1 VRDPMSPTAPPFRV
15 TAALAVLLLVP
26 PAGPAAREAAGS
38 PGAATSAGAPA
49 AASSVAPGGVVRWP
63 GRGIDHC
70 RLGDLRWPPWDGA
83 CWFAVDLL
91 QEAGP
96 LVLERVRLGSSE
108 RLAVTVADYPY
119 AVQRLRVAP
128 EMADPP
134 ADQLDRIRLETE
146 RVGAVWSLGGTP
158 LFRLPLGPPLAPMP
172 NGRSFGSRRIFN
184 GQPRDPHS
192 GVDLSA
198 PTGTPVL
205 AAERGRV
212 AIASDLYFSG
222 NSVFIDHG
230 GDLVTMYFHL
240 DRIEVRDGEAV
251 ERGQVIGTVGST
263 GRVTGPHLHF
273 GVRWHGARVD
283 PALLLGDPARV
294 PVVGSDHPG

>member
-1 VRDPMSPTAPPFRV
+1 V
-15 TAALAVLLLVP
+15 T
-26 PAGPAAREAAGS
+26 
-38 PGAATSAGAPA
+38 T
-49 AASSVAPGGVVRWP
+49 VAPGGVVRWP
-63 GRGIDHC
+63 GHGIDRC
-70 RLGDLRWPPWDGA
+70 RLDGHQWPPWEGA

-96 LVLERVRLGSSE
+96 LEVERDRLGSSE
-108 RLAVTVADYPY
+108 RLTITVADYPY
-119 AVQRLRVAP
+119 AVQQLRVAP

-134 ADQLDRIRLETE
+134 ADQTDRIRRETE
-146 RVGAVWSLGGTP
+146 RVGAVWGLGGTP
-158 LFRLPLGPPLAPMP
+158 LFRLPLGPPLDPMP
-172 NGRSFGSRRIFN
+172 KARSFGSRRIFN

-198 PTGTPVL
+198 SPGTPVL

-212 AIASDLYFSG
+212 AIANDHYFSG
-222 NSVFIDHG
+222 QSVFIDHG

-240 DRIEVRDGEAV
+240 DRIDVRDGEAV

-283 PALLLGDPARV
+283 PAVLLGDPARV
-294 PVVGSDHPG
+294 PVIGSDHPG